1 MKLIQLTA
9 KSDIIGAAASTLCLI
24 HCIATPFLFVV
35 QAGVVSAGEA
45 RPSWWGLLD
54 IVFLTVS
61 LFAII
66 WTNRTTA
73 KSWVG
78 KALWISWL
86 LLAFVVLNEKFSLI
100 PVTEEA
106 VYIPTLG
113 LIFFH
118 LYNRKYCRCGQEVCC
133 TEE

>member
-1 MKLIQLTA
+1 MKFIQLSA
-9 KSDIIGAAASTLCLI
+9 KSDIIGAAASSLCLV

-35 QAGVVSAGEA
+35 HAGVVSAGEV

-54 IVFLTVS
+54 FVFLTIS

-66 WTNRTTA
+66 WTNKTTT
-73 KSWVG
+73 KQWVG

-86 LLAFVVLNEKFSLI
+86 LLAFVVLNEKFSLF
-100 PVTEEA
+100 PLMEEV
-106 VYIPTLG
+106 VYIPTTG

-133 TEE
+133 AEE